1 MVIRLAEEGWSF
13 NDIALMYQAE
23 FGTKQK
29 LSRES
34 IRMSIALKYPSA
46 KEGVEFWKNRQKNVL
61 RRIRRDKGKQ
71 AEG

>member
-1 MVIRLAEEGWSF
+1 
-13 NDIALMYQAE
+13 MYQAE